1 MLQAHKQVSIESLAT
16 VMPYPIKFESKRR
29 AIQRFLKLPNRTI
42 EKLWFPLIKYILR
55 TQFNKQK
62 DLIVAIDRTQWRD
75 RNIFFLCLIW
85 QQRALPLYWQILPKK
100 GCSNIGEQK
109 KLIIPIF
116 PVLNKYKFL
125 LIGDRE
131 FGNVK
136 LAKWLSEKN
145 VRFVLRIQ
153 KGRYIEEGENFKR
166 LSDLGLM
173 PGTSFYLKD
182 VQVTK
187 QKGFGLFDIAG
198 YWQRRYRCHGEDEGW
213 YLLTNLGTLKEAVAT
228 FKFRSGIEAMF
239 KNCKTGGY
247 NLEKS
252 HASTERLKTLILL
265 IAVAY
270 SCATLQGKKI
280 QKLGIQK
287 YVGLL
292 KEAKRII
299 RRHSSFW
306 MGLYG
311 HYWVIGIEGCEK
323 MIEELMAIR
332 RNKLPFFQRGLRAM
346 SLMIR
351 TF

>member
-1 MLQAHKQVSIESLAT
+1 M
-16 VMPYPIKFESKRR
+16 
-29 AIQRFLKLPNRTI
+29 
-42 EKLWFPLIKYILR
+42 
-55 TQFNKQK
+55 
-62 DLIVAIDRTQWRD
+62 
-75 RNIFFLCLIW
+75 
-85 QQRALPLYWQILPKK
+85 
-100 GCSNIGEQK
+100 
-109 KLIIPIF
+109 
-116 PVLNKYKFL
+116 

-131 FGNVK
+131 FGSVK
-136 LAKWLSEKN
+136 LAKWLNEKN

-166 LSDLGLM
+166 LSNLGLM

-187 QKGFGLFDIAG
+187 QKGFGKFDIAG
-198 YWQRRYRCHGEDEGW
+198 YWQRGYRGHGEDEGW
-213 YLLTNLGTLKEAVAT
+213 YLLTNSGTLKEAVAT
-228 FKFRSGIEAMF
+228 FKCRSGIEAMF
-239 KNCKTGGY
+239 SDCKTGGY

-265 IAVAY
+265 IALAY
-270 SCATLQGKKI
+270 SCATLQGKGI

-287 YVGLL
+287 YVGRL
-292 KEAKRII
+292 KEAKRTI

-311 HYWVIGIEGCEK
+311 HYWVIGIECCEK

-351 TF
+351 TFWRRCHPVKQFVQQPVAQVFYSM

>member
-1 MLQAHKQVSIESLAT
+1 
-16 VMPYPIKFESKRR
+16 
-29 AIQRFLKLPNRTI
+29 
-42 EKLWFPLIKYILR
+42 
-55 TQFNKQK
+55 
-62 DLIVAIDRTQWRD
+62 
-75 RNIFFLCLIW
+75 
-85 QQRALPLYWQILPKK
+85 
-100 GCSNIGEQK
+100 
-109 KLIIPIF
+109 
-116 PVLNKYKFL
+116 
-125 LIGDRE
+125 
-131 FGNVK
+131 
-136 LAKWLSEKN
+136 
-145 VRFVLRIQ
+145 
-153 KGRYIEEGENFKR
+153 
-166 LSDLGLM
+166 M

-187 QKGFGLFDIAG
+187 QKGFGLFDFAG

-239 KNCKTGGY
+239 KDCKTGGY

-287 YVGLL
+287 YVGRL

>member
-1 MLQAHKQVSIESLAT
+1 
-16 VMPYPIKFESKRR
+16 
-29 AIQRFLKLPNRTI
+29 
-42 EKLWFPLIKYILR
+42 
-55 TQFNKQK
+55 
-62 DLIVAIDRTQWRD
+62 
-75 RNIFFLCLIW
+75 
-85 QQRALPLYWQILPKK
+85 
-100 GCSNIGEQK
+100 
-109 KLIIPIF
+109 
-116 PVLNKYKFL
+116 
-125 LIGDRE
+125 
-131 FGNVK
+131 
-136 LAKWLSEKN
+136 
-145 VRFVLRIQ
+145 
-153 KGRYIEEGENFKR
+153 
-166 LSDLGLM
+166 M

-198 YWQRRYRCHGEDEGW
+198 YWQRRYRGHGEDEGW

-228 FKFRSGIEAMF
+228 FKCRSGREAMF
-239 KNCKTGGY
+239 KDCKTGGY

-265 IAVAY
+265 IALAY
-270 SCATLQGKKI
+270 SCATLQGKKN

-287 YVGLL
+287 YVGIL
-292 KEAKRII
+292 KEAKRTL

-311 HYWVIGIEGCEK
+311 HSWVIGIECCEK

-351 TF
+351 TL

>member
-1 MLQAHKQVSIESLAT
+1 V
-16 VMPYPIKFESKRR
+16 
-29 AIQRFLKLPNRTI
+29 QRP
-42 EKLWFPLIKYILR
+42 
-55 TQFNKQK
+55 
-62 DLIVAIDRTQWRD
+62 QWRD
-75 RNIFFLCLIW
+75 RNIFFICLIW

-116 PVLNKYKFL
+116 PLLNKYKFL
-125 LIGDRE
+125 LIGDRK
-131 FGNVK
+131 FGSVK

-187 QKGFGLFDIAG
+187 QKGFGKFDIAG
-198 YWQRRYRCHGEDEGW
+198 YWQRRYRGHGEDEGW

-239 KNCKTGGY
+239 KDCKTGGY
-247 NLEKS
+247 NFEKS

-265 IAVAY
+265 IALAY
-270 SCATLQGKKI
+270 SCATLQGK
-280 QKLGIQK
+280 
-287 YVGLL
+287 
-292 KEAKRII
+292 
-299 RRHSSFW
+299 
-306 MGLYG
+306 
-311 HYWVIGIEGCEK
+311 
-323 MIEELMAIR
+323 
-332 RNKLPFFQRGLRAM
+332 
-346 SLMIR
+346 
-351 TF
+351 